1 MRSINI
7 TTAISY
13 LPEHLVTEEM
23 LLLAADE
30 HNPKLIQYLPPS
42 YRTADM
48 FNRIFLPE
56 ENPDRWVQW
65 DLQEIPEEYRT
76 YKICLRAVEG
86 DVNNLK
92 YVPEALRKDRIVS
105 IATSESSCM
114 AMLPLIPATSWN
126 KKNVTALLWSL
137 SHMFSGNFN
146 NRDILPYLQV
156 ALTFIPHK
164 LKRQDLYLRL
174 LEEDILSPNI
184 VHFITPSKYKTRK
197 YYLALAEKD
206 FQLVPQKEFDYELF
220 DTVLYSDPKQTRR
233 LLLDKELSVKLMEYL
248 DDRLADKTVSDYP
261 EGFAMLPEPF
271 QTPER
276 LLLAIHSDLQN
287 DSWGYRFFLD
297 VNKRELL
304 TRKVCEALVRGY
316 CYIPKLPPTIWTS
329 DFVEYCTKHGRSL
342 SWFEQV
348 PRHLI
353 TWEVGER
360 VFKDGYNYV
369 SCLPLH
375 YITPERAKLLYRTN
389 PTERKYIPSHYLKGF
404 SSYTGLP
411 EGFFGGEVPLPEL
424 KKQRQDYTYC
434 KLSPTTYLGF
444 YTQEPSCTVHRV
456 IMTRAE
462 NRYMPA
468 QLVFDKP
475 VFSSFHKT
483 WLEKLVMENDPQ
495 FVKPK
500 IDKSLADV
508 QACKYYDVQTLESKD
523 GFEVFRNTFLGQAMC
538 YYSRKDGE
546 ICQADTLKE
555 LFRELS
561 PQETEKQP

>member
-1 MRSINI
+1 MSNI
-7 TTAISY
+7 TTAISH

-30 HNPKLIQYLPPS
+30 HNPELIQYLPPS

-48 FNRIFLPE
+48 FNRIFISG
-56 ENPDRWVQW
+56 NDSNWWVKW
-65 DLQEIPEEYRT
+65 NLQEIPEECRT
-76 YKICLRAVEG
+76 YEICLRAVKCKA
-86 DVNNLK
+86 DNFK
-92 YVPEALRKDRIVS
+92 HVPEALRRDEIVITAVNS
-105 IATSESSCM
+105 PCSM
-114 AMLPLIPATSWN
+114 ALLPLIPLSSWN
-126 KKNVTALLWSL
+126 RENVTALLRSL
-137 SHMFSGNFN
+137 SRMFSGKFN

-184 VHFITPSKYKTRK
+184 VHFITPPKYKTRK
-197 YYLALAEKD
+197 YYLTLAEKD
-206 FQLVPQKEFDYELF
+206 FRLVPQKEFDYKMF
-220 DTVLYSDPKQTRR
+220 DTVLYGNQKQTSL

-276 LLLAIHSDLQN
+276 LLLAIHGDLRN
-287 DSWGYRFFLD
+287 NSWRSRFFLD

-304 TRKVCEALVRGY
+304 TREVCEALVRGY
-316 CYIPKLPPTIWTS
+316 CHIPKLPPTIWTPG
-329 DFVEYCTKHGRSL
+329 FVEYCTKHSRYL
-342 SWFEQV
+342 SWLEQV
-348 PRHLI
+348 PRRLI
-353 TWEVGER
+353 TWEAGSR
-360 VFKDGYNYV
+360 VFEEGYAFVGY
-369 SCLPLH
+369 LPRH
-375 YITPERAKLLYRTN
+375 FITPERAKKMSRDN
-389 PTERKYIPSHYLKGF
+389 PSEKEYIPSHYLKGF

-411 EGFFGGEVPLPEL
+411 ENFFGGEVPLSEL
-424 KKQRQDYTYC
+424 KKQRQGYTYC
-434 KLSPTTYLGF
+434 KLNPTTYLGF
-444 YTQEPSCTVHRV
+444 YTQGLSCTVHRV

-468 QLVFDKP
+468 RLVFDKP
-475 VFSSFHKT
+475 VSSSFHKT
-483 WLEKLVMENDPQ
+483 WLEKMVMENDPQ

-508 QACKYYDVQTLESKD
+508 QACKYYDVRTLENKD

-538 YYSRKDGE
+538 YCSRKDGV
-546 ICQADTLKE
+546 IRQADTLEE
-555 LFRELS
+555 LFGKLS
-561 PQETEKQP
+561 PQGTEKQP

>member
-23 LLLAADE
+23 LFLAADE
-30 HNPKLIQYLPPS
+30 HNPELIQYLPSS

-48 FNRIFLPE
+48 FNRIFLSG
-56 ENPDRWVQW
+56 ENTNRWVKW
-65 DLQEIPEEYRT
+65 DLQEIPEECRT
-76 YKICLRAVEG
+76 YEICLCAMEG
-86 DVNNLK
+86 NVDNLK
-92 YVPEALRKDRIVS
+92 HVPEALRKDRIVS
-105 IATSESSCM
+105 IAISVSSCM
-114 AMLPLIPATSWN
+114 ALLPLIPATSWN
-126 KKNVTALLWSL
+126 KEHVIALLRKL
-137 SHMFSGNFN
+137 SRTFTN
-146 NRDILPYLQV
+146 NYNSNSVLPYLQV

-164 LKRQDLYLRL
+164 LKKLDLFLYLL
-174 LEEDILSPNI
+174 KEDILSPDT
-184 VHFITPSKYKTRK
+184 VHFLTPSKYKVRK
-197 YYLALAEKD
+197 YQLALAEKK
-206 FQLVPQKEFDYELF
+206 FSLVPQKEFDYEMF
-220 DTVLYSDPKQTRR
+220 DRVLHGAKNQTRDLLSGKR
-233 LLLDKELSVKLMEYL
+233 LAGKLMERL
-248 DDRLADKTVSDYP
+248 DDRLADKIVSDYP
-261 EGFAMLPEPF
+261 EGFSMLPEPF
-271 QTPER
+271 QTPRR
-276 LLLAIHSDLQN
+276 LLIAIQN
-287 DSWGYRFFLD
+287 NPDNHNFRYSFHKVTNSKLF
-297 VNKRELL
+297 
-304 TRKVCEALVRGY
+304 TRKVCEVLVQKY
-316 CYIPKLPPTIWTS
+316 YDIPQLPLKIWTS
-329 DFVEYCTKHGRSL
+329 GFVEYCTKHSRHL
-342 SWFEQV
+342 SWLKQV

-360 VFKDGYNYV
+360 VFREESYYV
-369 SCLPLH
+369 CCLPPH

-389 PTERKYIPSHYLKGF
+389 PTEREYIPSHYLKGF

-411 EGFFGGEVPLPEL
+411 EGFFGGEVPLLEL
-424 KKQRQDYTYC
+424 KKQRQGYTYC

-444 YTQEPSCTVHRV
+444 YTQGINSIVHRV

-468 QLVFDKP
+468 RLVFDKP
-475 VFSSFHKT
+475 VSSSFHKT
-483 WLEKLVMENDPQ
+483 WLEKLVIENDPQ

-555 LFRELS
+555 LFRKLS